1 MKVILISALLLVC
14 LLVAAPSMAY
24 TTTKPTISATRTTG
38 PAAVADTGSVNIRT
52 EPSGA
57 QVYVDG
63 DLKGNT
69 PAIITGLSAGSHMIL
84 LTHYGYQDQ
93 ITFVTIT
100 PGQMEQYSTK
110 LAPGTDQV
118 EMAFPVPGFEPL
130 LAFAGIGVM
139 FIARK
144 FLY

>member
-1 MKVILISALLLVC
+1 MKEFFVYALLLVC
-14 LLVAAPSMAY
+14 LLVAAPCLAY
-24 TTTKPTISATRTTG
+24 TTTKPTVSATKTTG

-63 DLKGNT
+63 DLKGST
-69 PAIITGLSAGSHMIL
+69 PVAIEGLSAGSHTIL

-93 ITFVTIT
+93 ITFVTIK
-100 PGQMEQYSTK
+100 PGQMEQYSTR
-110 LAPGTDQV
+110 LAQGTDQI

-139 FIARK
+139 FIVRK
-144 FLY
+144 FL

>member
-1 MKVILISALLLVC
+1 MKVILVSALLLVC
-14 LLVAAPSMAY
+14 LLVAAPSLAY
-24 TTTKPTISATRTTG
+24 TTTEPTVSATRTTE

-63 DLKGNT
+63 DPKGNT
-69 PAIITGLSAGSHMIL
+69 PATITGLSAGSHTIL

-110 LAPGTDQV
+110 MAPGTDQV
-118 EMAFPVPGFEPL
+118 EMAFQVPGFESL
-130 LAFAGIGVM
+130 LAFAGIGVLS
-139 FIARK
+139 IARK
-144 FLY
+144 LFY

>member
-14 LLVAAPSMAY
+14 LLVAAPCLAY
-24 TTTKPTISATRTTG
+24 TTTKPTVFATKTTG

-63 DLKGNT
+63 ELKGST
-69 PAIITGLSAGSHMIL
+69 PVAITGLSAGSHTIL

-93 ITFVTIT
+93 ITFVTII
-100 PGQMEQYSTK
+100 PGQMEQYSTR
-110 LAPGTDQV
+110 LAPGTDEV
-118 EMAFPVPGFEPL
+118 EMRFQVPGFESL
-130 LAFAGIGVM
+130 LAFAGIGVVFM
-139 FIARK
+139 ARR
-144 FLY
+144 LLC